1 MLLLH
6 PPRPPSSAPL
16 VSSGELR
23 ALAHVLNRA
32 QIALDTREPGMCPQV
47 LLRLLEQD
55 LEQRAA
61 AAEVDEFLLVRAAAS
76 LRRPRRWGS
85 WAFTMLTAGR
95 WPSWS

>member
-6 PPRPPSSAPL
+6 PAPTPSPAPL
-16 VSSGELR
+16 VSAVELR

-32 QIALDTREPGMCPQV
+32 QIALDTRQPGMCPQV

-61 AAEVDEFLLVRAAAS
+61 AAEVDEFLLARPAAS
-76 LRRPRRWGS
+76 LRRPRRWSS
-85 WAFTMLTAGR
+85 WSFTLLTAGR
-95 WPSWS
+95 WPA

>member
-1 MLLLH
+1 MLLLR
-6 PPRPPSSAPL
+6 PPPTPSSAPL

-61 AAEVDEFLLVRAAAS
+61 AAEVDEFLAARAATS
-76 LRRPRRWGS
+76 LRRPRRWGNRS
-85 WAFTMLTAGR
+85 LVMLTAGR

>member
-6 PPRPPSSAPL
+6 PSPPPSSAPL

-32 QIALDTREPGMCPQV
+32 QIALDTREPGMCPLS

-61 AAEVDEFLLVRAAAS
+61 AAEVDEFLLARAAAS
-76 LRRPRRWGS
+76 LRRPRRWGTLATS
-85 WAFTMLTAGR
+85 LLTTGK
-95 WPSWS
+95 WPA

>member
-1 MLLLH
+1 MLALH
-6 PPRPPSSAPL
+6 PSPTPSSAPL

-61 AAEVDEFLLVRAAAS
+61 AAEVDEFLLARAVAS
-76 LRRPRRWGS
+76 PRRPRRWAWG
-85 WAFTMLTAGR
+85 WLR
-95 WPSWS
+95 